1 MATITTKER
10 VPYRIWDKV
19 NSKWNELK
27 FKTNANSVDAEDG
40 KTLETKVGVINGITS
55 DLSGEAEDVA
65 ASIKCVNQL
74 NSNLGTFSF
83 YHDPNIVHLVADDK
97 VYSVED
103 NTYVLADSSTGATL
117 LADTDTYYAKTLAGN
132 YCSTG
137 GADTVVPFTAD
148 NNSYYESGS
157 RILPDNPD
165 AEETITKSYSFA
177 NTTGWQKQGGTAK
190 GTWTG
195 SGSAALILYQDKT
208 IYKADTIN
216 VSYQSSHSGQGS
228 GSSSCSGNFYLYGY
242 YNDSNIETIMYG
254 ANSGNNTFTIDDSW
268 YQKYDSVV
276 LSYSVEYYANAG
288 YGAYDQYSA
297 SYGFT
302 VNITYKK
309 I

>member
-55 DLSGEAEDVA
+55 DLSGEADDVA

-74 NSNLGTFSF
+74 NNNLGTFSF

-132 YCSTG
+132 YCSAG

-148 NNSYYESGS
+148 NNSYYGQTATADLITYQPNFSITGIGGS
-157 RILPDNPD
+157 
-165 AEETITKSYSFA
+165 Y
-177 NTTGWQKQGGTAK
+177 
-190 GTWTG
+190 
-195 SGSAALILYQDKT
+195 
-208 IYKADTIN
+208 
-216 VSYQSSHSGQGS
+216 V
-228 GSSSCSGNFYLYGY
+228 
-242 YNDSNIETIMYG
+242 
-254 ANSGNNTFTIDDSW
+254 
-268 YQKYDSVV
+268 
-276 LSYSVEYYANAG
+276 
-288 YGAYDQYSA
+288 
-297 SYGFT
+297 YGFSYT
-302 VNITYKK
+302 FQEDYKK
-309 I
+309 IMIFLTGGRTQLTSYVDSVSLSNGASLVEDLLKYDASCTVGNSNYKITYYIAHTETPITAGTTLDVVISGNAWYHRAIMIFGIK

>member
-55 DLSGEAEDVA
+55 DLSGEADDVA

-74 NSNLGTFSF
+74 NNNLGTFSF

-132 YCSTG
+132 YCSAG

-148 NNSYYESGS
+148 NNSYFESNQSYHLVKVAEVSISGS
-157 RILPDNPD
+157 VDVSSYPGYENFTVDNFVLKNAIL
-165 AEETITKSYSFA
+165 
-177 NTTGWQKQGGTAK
+177 
-190 GTWTG
+190 
-195 SGSAALILYQDKT
+195 
-208 IYKADTIN
+208 
-216 VSYQSSHSGQGS
+216 QGS
-228 GSSSCSGNFYLYGY
+228 S
-242 YNDSNIETIMYG
+242 
-254 ANSGNNTFTIDDSW
+254 TF
-268 YQKYDSVV
+268 
-276 LSYSVEYYANAG
+276 NAG
-288 YGAYDQYSA
+288 PTYNYDPETGIF
-297 SYGFT
+297 SYRHKGNWIAQSNGWICADIAAE
-302 VNITYKK
+302 VWLLY
-309 I
+309 